1 MKPIRNLLHFVFIII
16 VLAVVI
22 VVLIHLFGNS
32 IMKTGIETAATKTL
46 NVGVSID
53 DLDLSILGGSVGLK
67 NLVINNPP
75 GYQHDKLLELG
86 KARIS
91 VDIGSLLKDTVH
103 IREIVF
109 DGVNVVLEQKGITS
123 NNIQDVIKSIPQ
135 GKPKPEAEKEPQKP
149 GKKLHIDNLEL
160 KNITVNAKLL
170 PIPGKADTVTLTL
183 EPIQMT
189 NLGSDNK
196 LDVAAL
202 SVKILMAIARGIA
215 KQGTGQLPEGI
226 TSGLTNTLNQA
237 AEFGKTTAEES
248 RKILEHGQKKSEEL
262 MEGVKDLLKPEK
274 QKNTAPANP

>member
-1 MKPIRNLLHFVFIII
+1 M
-16 VLAVVI
+16 
-22 VVLIHLFGNS
+22 
-32 IMKTGIETAATKTL
+32 
-46 NVGVSID
+46 
-53 DLDLSILGGSVGLK
+53 
-67 NLVINNPP
+67 
-75 GYQHDKLLELG
+75 
-86 KARIS
+86 
-91 VDIGSLLKDTVH
+91 
-103 IREIVF
+103 
-109 DGVNVVLEQKGITS
+109 TS
-123 NNIQDVIKSIPQ
+123 NNLQDVIKSISQ

-160 KNITVNAKLL
+160 KNIKVNAKLL